1 MICYTVAEGDAGVN
15 KTFACIL
22 AGSKN
27 GFNFSFYDD
36 MSYSTIIQE
45 LGYPNNSKSLCYWF
59 KEYESNGDLHK
70 AYAGGSKYT
79 DEQKQAADTYYTEH
93 GRCIS
98 RVCRKLGYPSR
109 EVLGPWINELAPDQ
123 RKHCRTS
130 NSDVEYPQE
139 LKEQAV
145 IELCARDGS
154 AQDVTDR
161 YGVSRY
167 SLYNKYSAG
176 LETPSPIERATQ
188 SEWQSQSDSI
198 CISM

>member
-1 MICYTVAEGDAGVN
+1 MAVTKIWNIRGRAESPLEYIAN
-15 KTFACIL
+15 PEKTQREF
-22 AGSKN
+22 
-27 GFNFSFYDD
+27 
-36 MSYSTIIQE
+36 
-45 LGYPNNSKSLCYWF
+45 
-59 KEYESNGDLHK
+59 
-70 AYAGGSKYT
+70 T
-79 DEQKQAADTYYTEH
+79 DEQKQAADTYYTEQ

-123 RKHCRTS
+123 KKHCRTS

-198 CISM
+198 LNIPARGNRASGHPCGARTG